1 MANLDQSIHVLLIE
15 DDPAVLPMYRRR
27 LERDGY
33 TVQTAADGEEGLAS
47 AARLSP
53 DIVFLDLR
61 LPRMDGF
68 EVLRRL
74 RGQAETAAIPV
85 VILSN
90 YPEEENMA
98 IARNLGALEFLVKAR
113 ITPGDLSEGIDEWLK
128 E

>member
-1 MANLDQSIHVLLIE
+1 MANLDQTIRVLLIE
-15 DDPAVLPMYRRR
+15 DDRDVLQMYRMR

-33 TVQTAADGEEGLAS
+33 TVEIAADGEEGLAA

-74 RGQAETAAIPV
+74 RGQPETAAIPV

-98 IARNLGALEFLVKAR
+98 IARKLGALEFLVKAR